1 MKIGLYA
8 VVLAATLSA
17 CSSSALMVEHAPTA
31 VYRAN
36 TATLV
41 YEPSTVPVEEGTQAH
56 LQRKMNEALV
66 QGPKAVFRPG
76 NELTIRY
83 HIVGHNEGS
92 RVGRWLTYGLAGQ
105 SKSYIEATFFDQAGQ
120 TVGSV
125 RAEGAVGV
133 GIAGGSAKSGIDGAV
148 KKIAEYASVTFHR

>member
-1 MKIGLYA
+1 MKITIA
-8 VVLAATLSA
+8 ALALALSLGA
-17 CSSSALMVEHAPTA
+17 CSSSALMVEHAPTTA
-31 VYRAN
+31 YRAE
-36 TATLV
+36 TAALV
-41 YEPSTVPVEEGTQAH
+41 YEPSTVPVEDGTQAH
-56 LQRKMNEALV
+56 LQRKMTEALV

-76 NELTIRY
+76 SELTIKY

-105 SKSYIEATFFDQAGQ
+105 SKSYIEAVFIDQTGQ
-120 TVGSV
+120 MVGSV

-148 KKIAEYASVTFHR
+148 KKIAEYASVTFHK